1 MRIPIPCIGRTY
13 TISFRFYRL
22 RADHHAPRGRVGDH
36 MPCFLFFNS
45 QQLCTEHART
55 ALAPPPPFPQAQRER
70 RRGPRAAAA
79 ARSARRRGTTRDI
92 TSHLPPIIGRR
103 TRRRV
108 QHRARAW
115 GPALSCVAVGR
126 PVGPW
131 GGLITWATLLG
142 LIDDGEPRCLTQCS
156 RSAYIRA
163 LPRARRA
170 LCTLA
175 LVYL

>member
-45 QQLCTEHART
+45 TTRAAVHGAR
-55 ALAPPPPFPQAQRER
+55 AH
-70 RRGPRAAAA
+70 GPRASPPLPPGPARAAA
-79 ARSARRRGTTRDI
+79 RAAGRGGSAQRSARRRGTTRDI
-92 TSHLPPIIGRR
+92 STSHLPPIGRR

-142 LIDDGEPRCLTQCS
+142 LIDDGEPQCLTVFEIGI
-156 RSAYIRA
+156 Y
-163 LPRARRA
+163 
-170 LCTLA
+170 
-175 LVYL
+175 

>member
-1 MRIPIPCIGRTY
+1 MTCA
-13 TISFRFYRL
+13 FAFKL
-22 RADHHAPRGRVGDH
+22 
-36 MPCFLFFNS
+36 LFNS
-45 QQLCTEHART
+45 TQQLCTEHART

-92 TSHLPPIIGRR
+92 TSHLPPIGRR

-142 LIDDGEPRCLTQCS
+142 LIDDGEPRCLTVFEIGI
-156 RSAYIRA
+156 Y
-163 LPRARRA
+163 
-170 LCTLA
+170 
-175 LVYL
+175 